1 MVRDLLHLRSKQ
13 SIMIYHIVTGDIAA
27 APLAEAI
34 TTEPSMEGTVVVMKD
49 VLSVGPLLKE
59 EGQKFSE
66 LRSAFWQ
73 QVVLNEKNPIQID
86 DTERLS
92 EISIELANNEDAKVW
107 LWIAP
112 WPADIC
118 TYHWVLKYLG
128 KYTGRFFVVNIA
140 GLPFL
145 DEQGKI
151 FFPKSIGDIQPRELV
166 KARKLARPVT
176 PAELEVDGEEWNKLV
191 KENASLRT
199 HEGGK
204 RLLSKNENHYDSQ
217 LISFCSQQYQKGS
230 KIVNQALGKFNIP
243 TGYLY
248 LGWRLRKM
256 AEAELLQLQGDV
268 NKGLKDFD
276 VRLPSG
282 LLEFGDEPTPPT
294 V

>member
-1 MVRDLLHLRSKQ
+1 
-13 SIMIYHIVTGDIAA
+13 MIYHIVTGDVAA
-27 APLAEAI
+27 APLAAAI
-34 TTEPSMEGTVVVMKD
+34 ATEPSMEGEVIVMKD
-49 VLSVGPLLKE
+49 VLSVGPLQKE
-59 EGQKFSE
+59 EGQKFSD

-73 QVVLNEKNPIQID
+73 QVVVNEKHPIQVD
-86 DTERLS
+86 DLERLS
-92 EISIELANNEDAKVW
+92 DISIELSKNEDAKVW

-128 KYTGRFFVVNIA
+128 TYTGRFFVVNIA

-176 PAELEVDGEEWNKLV
+176 PAELEVDGEEWSKLV
-191 KENASLRT
+191 KENGGIRT

-204 RLLSKNENHYDSQ
+204 RLISKNETHYDNQ
-217 LISFCSQQYQKGS
+217 LISFCSQQYQKAS
-230 KIVNQALGKFNIP
+230 KVVGQALAKFNIP
-243 TGYLY
+243 TGDLY
-248 LGWRLRKM
+248 LGWRLRKI
-256 AEAELLQLQGDV
+256 AETEVLQLQGDP

-276 VRLPSG
+276 VKLPSG
-282 LLEFGDEPTPPT
+282 LLEFGDEP
-294 V
+294 VQAAE